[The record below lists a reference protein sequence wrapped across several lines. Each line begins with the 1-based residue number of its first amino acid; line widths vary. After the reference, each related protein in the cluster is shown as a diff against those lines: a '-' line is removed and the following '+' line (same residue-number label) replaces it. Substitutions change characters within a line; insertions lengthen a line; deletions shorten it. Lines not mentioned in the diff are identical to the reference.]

1 MRLPSFFS
9 ALSARRNN
17 FLLIYLAFFVLLQGR
32 CGRSEQAPYAP
43 AVSHDRQRLQEV
55 NKYLSEKEQDILQA
69 YVNRQQLDMK
79 QSNRGYFYQ
88 LVEEG
93 RGEKISVDDV
103 AQLYGAIFLIDG
115 TRCYTY
121 GKEHPLEVK
130 VGSFSGI
137 TVLNAALTGVRQ
149 GSHLRLVVPSFL
161 AFGLLGDGDK
171 IPPRSP
177 LVCDFWVGE
186 VAKKK

>member
-1 MRLPSFFS
+1 
-9 ALSARRNN
+9 
-17 FLLIYLAFFVLLQGR
+17 LQGQ
-32 CGRSEQAPYAP
+32 CSRSEQAPYAP
-43 AVSHDRQRLQEV
+43 VVSQDRRRLQEV
-55 NKYLSEKEQDILQA
+55 NKYLNEKEQDILQA

-79 QSNRGYFYQ
+79 QSERGYFYQ

-93 RGEKISVDDV
+93 KGQKISIDDV

-115 TRCYTY
+115 APCYTY
-121 GKEHPLEVK
+121 SKQHPLEVK

-137 TVLNAALTGVRQ
+137 TVLNTALIGVRQ
-149 GSHLRLVVPSFL
+149 GSHLRLVVPAYL

-177 LVCDFWVGE
+177 LVCDFWVGA
-186 VAKKK
+186 VVKKK